1 MEIYTISG
9 APPFGATTCP
19 PGWTPTPNGNCGGP
33 GPRYYLKAAADL
45 QTALR
50 SLGARV
56 GDPRLSVPID
66 GIVGPE
72 TVQAAERAFSTHI
85 GPGQAPAALRAGG
98 LGILGVAQNASV
110 MADLANAETTRR
122 GGAIAVTPPPP
133 KGIKVAIGPAEI
145 ITEPP
150 GASRKVWALVGLN
163 ALAASIGIYFAATR
177 DS

>member
-9 APPFGATTCP
+9 AAFGATTCP

-33 GPRYYLKAAADL
+33 APRYYLKAAADL
-45 QTALR
+45 QAALR
-50 SLGARV
+50 GLGARV
-56 GDPRLSVPID
+56 GDAGLASLPID
-66 GIVGPE
+66 GIVGPA

-98 LGILGVAQNASV
+98 LGILGVAQSASV

-122 GGAIAVTPPPP
+122 GGALVTTPPPP
-133 KGIKVAIGPAEI
+133 KGTVRVEIGPAEI
-145 ITEPP
+145 MTEPS
-150 GASRKVWALVGLN
+150 SRKMWALVGLN
-163 ALAASIGIYFAATR
+163 ALAATIGIYFVATR